1 MPVKRT
7 SLFLDAKLLENL
19 RRAADRRGVSVASLV
34 REAVAAYLASAPAG
48 ALPSFAAQ
56 FESGRSD
63 TSERVDE
70 LLWKNPHE

>member
-1 MPVKRT
+1 MPMKRT

-34 REAVAAYLASAPAG
+34 REAVAAYLAPAAAG
-48 ALPSFAAQ
+48 ALPSFTGK
-56 FESGRSD
+56 FESGHTD
-63 TSERVDE
+63 TSARVDD